1 MTEGLHEPHIL
12 AEINKNQEAFDKV
25 REAMEGGHWSKTV
38 LMHDGAVVAIYN
50 DHGDAYTIGCEKF
63 GLGKFSLHLVGQQP
77 VDLGFHAISLI
88 AAD

>member
-50 DHGDAYTIGCEKF
+50 DHGMPTRLAARSLAWASSAYIWWDS
-63 GLGKFSLHLVGQQP
+63 SLWTSGSMLYP
-77 VDLGFHAISLI
+77 
-88 AAD
+88 